1 MRFALSSIN
10 CFKLLGFISFVFFM
24 GALSQ
29 PVEAQHSPEIMK
41 RLQRMQND
49 LTSLQKFVYRGKA
62 LPVKKTSRTPDGGSL
77 NTTLARLSN
86 TITQLD
92 AEIRRLTG
100 TNEELN
106 YEISN
111 LKKRL
116 NTLDKDVALRLE
128 SLENRLAPA
137 IKDGSLSSQSTQSS
151 QPSVNLKP
159 LVRQSEPSI
168 KGADKGVKPF
178 GTKKS
183 SSENVISVKESP
195 KHQFEKAYSLII
207 KQNHEAAEQAFTAFI
222 RAHPTHPF
230 ASNAFYWL
238 GRTFFVRDKFEQAA
252 STFAQGFQRFP
263 NSKKAQAT
271 LLNLGMSLSK
281 LGKEQEACMTYKK
294 LRNTFKNLTSRVNRR
309 LDREH
314 KKSSCRR

>member
-1 MRFALSSIN
+1 MRVALSSIN
-10 CFKLLGFISFVFFM
+10 YTKLFGVISFVFLV

-29 PVEAQHSPEIMK
+29 PVKAQHSPEIIK

-49 LTSLQKFVYRGKA
+49 LTTLQKYVYRGKV
-62 LPVKKTSRTPDGGSL
+62 LPAKNFSRPPESKSL
-77 NTTLARLSN
+77 NTALARLSN

-128 SLENRLAPA
+128 TLENRLIPN
-137 IKDGSLSSQSTQSS
+137 IKNGSLSSKPFQQ
-151 QPSVNLKP
+151 SVNLKP
-159 LVRQSEPSI
+159 LVRSSEPSI

-178 GTKKS
+178 GIKKS
-183 SSENVISVKESP
+183 SSENIISVKETP

-238 GRTFFVRDKFEQAA
+238 GRTFFVRDNFEQAA

-294 LRNTFKNLTSRVNRR
+294 LRKTFKNLTSRVNRR
-309 LDREH
+309 LDRER
-314 KKSSCRR
+314 KKSGCRR

>member
-1 MRFALSSIN
+1 MRVALSSIN
-10 CFKLLGFISFVFFM
+10 CIQILGVISLVFFI

-29 PVEAQHSPEIMK
+29 PVKAQHSPEIMK

-49 LTSLQKFVYRGKA
+49 LTILQKYVYRGKA
-62 LPVKKTSRTPDGGSL
+62 LPAKKISRPPESKSL
-77 NTTLARLSN
+77 NTALARLSN

-128 SLENRLAPA
+128 TLENRLDPA
-137 IKDGSLSSQSTQSS
+137 IKNGSLSSKSS
-151 QPSVNLKP
+151 QQSVNPKP
-159 LVRQSEPSI
+159 LVRPSGPSI

-178 GTKKS
+178 GTKNS
-183 SSENVISVKESP
+183 SSENVISVKETP
-195 KHQFEKAYSLII
+195 KQQFEKAYSLII

-238 GRTFFVRDKFEQAA
+238 GRTFFVRDNFEQAA

-281 LGKEQEACMTYKK
+281 LGKDQEACMTYKK
-294 LRNTFKNLTSRVNRR
+294 LRKTFKNLTSRVNRR